1 MNHFC
6 RKGGVLLV
14 AFFTDL
20 ALLALCVVGITA
32 MMGTISQVIAV
43 KLFGGNKVNHFVDKS
58 KSFQQNWSPVKR
70 RT

>member
-1 MNHFC
+1 
-6 RKGGVLLV
+6 LV

-20 ALLALCVVGITA
+20 ILLALCVVGITA

-43 KLFGGNKVNHFVDKS
+43 KLFGGKKVYHFVDKS
-58 KSFQQNWSPVKR
+58 KSIQQNWNPIKR